1 MTFVNIHGKPL
12 DIASLATKKV
22 GKVAAP
28 KESQH
33 KGFQAVGYSPEQ
45 TEEAKRRHKADSE
58 FEVQHGRPPL
68 QPFSIDSYT
77 RFSKP
82 KKIEKPKATH
92 EAAYLV
98 CQIAERAGWAKTSVV
113 ELKKAGRN

>member
-12 DIASLATKKV
+12 DIASLTTEKV
-22 GKVAAP
+22 GKAAAP

-45 TEEAKRRHKADSE
+45 IEEAKRKHKADSD

-77 RFSKP
+77 RSSRP

-92 EAAYLV
+92 EAAYLA
-98 CQIAERAGWAKTSVV
+98 CQIAERAGWIKTSVV
-113 ELKKAGRN
+113 ELKKAGRK